1 MSGRWLLVNSPEK
14 IKFQPAET
22 REVKACD
29 GYEISTDPARLDV
42 EAIHA
47 FLRRSYWAEEIP
59 KEIVRAS
66 LAGSLCFGV
75 YCGQQQVGFARV
87 ITDYATFAY
96 LCDVYI
102 LPEHRGRG
110 LSKRLVEFI
119 QKHPRLQG
127 LKRWC
132 LVTRDA
138 HKLYEQFGFR
148 RAQPGA
154 WMEIVDLEIY
164 KHRPAAS

>member
-1 MSGRWLLVNSPEK
+1 MSVVT
-14 IKFQPAET
+14 AH
-22 REVKACD
+22 D
-29 GYEISTDPARLDV
+29 GYEISTDLARLDV

-47 FLRRSYWAEEIP
+47 FLSRSYWAEAIP
-59 KEIVRAS
+59 KETVRAS
-66 LAGSLCFGV
+66 MAGSLCFGV
-75 YCGQQQVGFARV
+75 YRGQQQVGFARIISDFV
-87 ITDYATFAY
+87 TFAY

-110 LSKRLVEFI
+110 LSKRLVETI

-138 HKLYEQFGFR
+138 QGLYEQFGFR
-148 RAQPGA
+148 CAEPGG
-154 WMEIVDLEIY
+154 WMELADLEIY
-164 KHRPAAS
+164 KRRLASS